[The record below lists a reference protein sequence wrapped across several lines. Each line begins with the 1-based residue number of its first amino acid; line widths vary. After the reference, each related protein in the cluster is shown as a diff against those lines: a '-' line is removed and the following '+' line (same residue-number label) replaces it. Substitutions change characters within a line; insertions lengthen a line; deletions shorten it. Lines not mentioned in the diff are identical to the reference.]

1 MIRILG
7 TVKQNILWMKEMEKY
22 GLKEPQ
28 TGSVRLTISA
38 ISFNK
43 HTTYNC
49 DYSIGKYISHIP
61 TLEII
66 YKVKDSITEE
76 LIAGDLVS
84 LYVDNNVYKG
94 IYFKQDHFVE
104 IKEILTG
111 QIKFWHLKVLDRDV
125 SHFYVNNY
133 IQKSVSTNITKSA
146 EEIVNML
153 VSISKSPTLE
163 LTQPTPIT
171 TFAAPVLKQLE
182 LA

>member
-38 ISFNK
+38 ISFNN
-43 HTTYNC
+43 TTYNC

-76 LIAGDLVS
+76 LVAGDLVS

-133 IQKSVSTNITKSA
+133 IQKSVSTNITKPA

-153 VSISKSPTLE
+153 VNISKSPTLE

-171 TFAAPVLKQLE
+171 PLSAPVLKQLE

>member
-76 LIAGDLVS
+76 LVAGDLVS

-104 IKEILTG
+104 IQEILTG
-111 QIKFWHLKVLDRDV
+111 QIKFWHLKVLDKDV

-171 TFAAPVLKQLE
+171 PLSAPVLKQLE
-182 LA
+182 LT